1 MVFGETIDVPY
12 LFDAVI
18 IKELTLALSNGIK
31 YLSLAS
37 GRV

>member
-1 MVFGETIDVPY
+1 MVFGETIDIPY
-12 LFDAVI
+12 LFDTVLI
-18 IKELTLALSNGIK
+18 NELTLALSHGIK

>member
-12 LFDAVI
+12 LFDAVL
-18 IKELTLALSNGIK
+18 IKQLTLALSHSIK